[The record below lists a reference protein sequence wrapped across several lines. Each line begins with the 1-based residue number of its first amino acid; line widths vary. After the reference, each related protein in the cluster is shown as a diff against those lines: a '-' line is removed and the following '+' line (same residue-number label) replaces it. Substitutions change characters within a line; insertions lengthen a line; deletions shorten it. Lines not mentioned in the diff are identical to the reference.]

1 MIAVFRGMTGL
12 QATLFGLFVAS
23 GFCGLLYQVVW
34 VRLAFAHFGVIT
46 PVLSVVLA
54 VFMAGLGIGAYV
66 GGRLVRDVSVRL
78 GVSPVV
84 IYALAEVLIGAGAFT
99 VPVMFGLGSEWLLT
113 QGASSSGTYLVLSG
127 LIIAAA
133 ILPWCILMG
142 ATYPLMLEFIRQADQ
157 DASRSFSFLY
167 LANVIGAMFGTIA
180 TAVILVEIFGFTRTW
195 MIAATVNVLIAITSL
210 VLAARVPHAPK
221 PREALPRGATTPE
234 DRKRLWILFLTGFVS
249 LALEVVWTRA
259 FTYVLHTTIYAF
271 AMILATYLAATWVG
285 SALYRLLHGTPR
297 ALSNATLM
305 QMLGLAAL
313 LPVVVNDPNVQS
325 SGIIVLASIA
335 PVCGILGYLTPKLV
349 DEYARGNPDRT
360 GWCYSINIMG
370 GILGPLV
377 AGYGLLAV
385 LDVRVAQ
392 LLLALPLVALS
403 LASLRGAGIARRGAV
418 VVPAALLIGVGA
430 LFSRSYEEGVAR
442 GGPRE
447 VFRDHVAT
455 VVAHGT
461 GMDRGLL
468 VNGTG
473 IAKLTPITKVMAHL
487 SLATHGNAG
496 SAVAICFGMGTT
508 LRSMR
513 AWGIEA
519 VGVDLSPSVIEAFPF
534 FHADAAEVAADP
546 RIGIVA
552 DDGRRYLSRAG
563 RRFDVIAVDPP
574 PPPEAAGSSL
584 LYSREFYVTVQRR
597 LAPGGLMHQWLATGN
612 PQILR
617 ATLRTLVESF
627 PHVLIYWSV
636 EDWGLHVL
644 ASMQPIRPLTSD
656 ELLARMPE
664 AARRDLME
672 WYPDRRIEDVVAR
685 ILSRQV
691 TVASILEDPRTPIVT
706 DDRPYN
712 EYYVLRNRGLMR

>member
-1 MIAVFRGMTGL
+1 M
-12 QATLFGLFVAS
+12 QAALFALFVAS

-46 PVLSVVLA
+46 PVLSVVLS
-54 VFMAGLGIGAYV
+54 VFMAGLGIGAFV
-66 GGRLVRDVSVRL
+66 AGRLVRDVSLRFGL
-78 GVSPVV
+78 SPLVL
-84 IYALAEVLIGAGAFT
+84 YALAELLIGAGAFS
-99 VPVMFGLGSEWLLT
+99 VPVLFGFGAEWLLT
-113 QGASSSGTYLVLSG
+113 QGASGSGAYLTLSG

-142 ATYPLMLEFIRQADQ
+142 ATFPLMLEFVRQAGQ
-157 DASRSFSFLY
+157 DGSRSFSFLY
-167 LANVIGAMFGTIA
+167 LANVIGATFGTVA
-180 TAVILVEIFGFTRTW
+180 TAMVLVEIFGFTRTW
-195 MIAATVNVLIAITSL
+195 MIAAAVNALIAVSSL
-210 VLAARVPHAPK
+210 VLAARVPHAPR

-234 DRKRLWILFLTGFVS
+234 DRRRLWILFLTGFVS

-271 AMILATYLAATWVG
+271 AMILATYLMATFLG

-297 ALSNATLM
+297 ALSNASLM

-313 LPVVVNDPNVQS
+313 LPVVINDPNVQA
-325 SGIIVLASIA
+325 SGLVVLASIA
-335 PVCGILGYLTPKLV
+335 PVCAILGYLTPKLV

-392 LLLALPLVALS
+392 LLLALPLVGLS
-403 LASLRGAGIARRGAV
+403 LASLRGTGLARRGAV
-418 VVPAALLIGVGA
+418 VLPSALLIGVGA
-430 LFSRSYEEGVAR
+430 LVSRSYEEGAAR

-461 GMDRGLL
+461 GMERGLL

-487 SLATHGNAG
+487 TLATHGHAR

-534 FHADAAEVAADP
+534 FHADAAAVAADP

-552 DDGRRYLSRAG
+552 DDGRRFLSRAG
-563 RRFDVIAVDPP
+563 RSFDVIAVDPP

-584 LYSREFYVTVQRR
+584 LYSREFYATVQRR

-612 PQILR
+612 PAILR

-644 ASMQPIRPLTSD
+644 ASMQPITPLTP
-656 ELLARMPE
+656 EAFLARLPE

-672 WYPDRRIEDVVAR
+672 WYPDRRIEDVAAR
-685 ILSRQV
+685 ILSRRV
-691 TVASILEDPRTPIVT
+691 TAASILDDPDTPTIT